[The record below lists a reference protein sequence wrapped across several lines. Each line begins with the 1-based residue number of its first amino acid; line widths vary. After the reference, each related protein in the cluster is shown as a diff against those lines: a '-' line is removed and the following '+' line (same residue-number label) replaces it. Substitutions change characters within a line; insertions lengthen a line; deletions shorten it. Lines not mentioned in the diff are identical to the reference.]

1 MQEYNLIIIAMKEE
15 EEAFIKAFPLEVKN
29 FSDNLKTFS
38 YKHENFLIMRGE
50 VGKGSTCFHLGYLDA
65 RYKIK
70 RIFNIGTSGGIFSK
84 LNIGDI
90 VIADKVCYID
100 VDAREFGY
108 ECGQVPGFPL
118 YFETDQKYIESK
130 LNILKESNFSFKI
143 WNGLIASSDT
153 FMTRD
158 KISKF
163 PVLEIK
169 PFCVEMEAAAV
180 GQSAYLMKVP
190 FVIIRSISDIITR
203 PENADDS
210 VKNIEICS
218 KNCAETL
225 LALI

>member
-15 EEAFIKAFPLEVKN
+15 EEAFIKAFPFEVKN

-50 VGKGSTCFHLGYLDA
+50 VGKGSTCFHLGYLYA

-100 VDAREFGY
+100 VDAHEFGY

-118 YFETDQKYIESK
+118 YFEADQKYIESK

-163 PVLEIK
+163 PILEIK

-190 FVIIRSISDIITR
+190 FVIIRSISDIITS
-203 PENADDS
+203 PANADDS

>member
-118 YFETDQKYIESK
+118 YFEADQKYIESK

-218 KNCAETL
+218 KNCAEIL

>member
-15 EEAFIKAFPLEVKN
+15 EEAFIKALPIQVTA

-38 YKHENFLIMRGE
+38 YHDENFLIMRGE
-50 VGKGSTCFHLGYLDA
+50 VGKGSTCFHLGYLEA
-65 RYKIK
+65 RYKIN
-70 RIFNIGTSGGIFSK
+70 F
-84 LNIGDI
+84 
-90 VIADKVCYID
+90 D
-100 VDAREFGY
+100 VDACEFGY
-108 ECGQVPGFPL
+108 ERGQVPGFPL
-118 YFETDQKYIESK
+118 YFEADKKYIESK
-130 LNILKESNFSFKI
+130 LNILKESNFTFKV

-163 PVLEIK
+163 PILDIK

-203 PENADDS
+203 PANADDS

-218 KNCAETL
+218 KNCAEAL

>member
-15 EEAFIKAFPLEVKN
+15 EEAFIKSLPIEVKA
-29 FSDNLKTFS
+29 FSDNLKTFT
-38 YKHENFLIMRGE
+38 YNNENFLIMRGE

-70 RIFNIGTSGGIFSK
+70 RIFNIGTSGGLFSK

-90 VIADKVCYID
+90 VIADKVCYFD
-100 VDAREFGY
+100 VDACEFGY
-108 ECGQVPGFPL
+108 NYGQVPGFPL
-118 YFETDQKYIESK
+118 YFETDQKYVESK
-130 LNILKESNFSFKI
+130 VNVLKEAGFSFKI

-158 KISKF
+158 KISK
-163 PVLEIK
+163 LSISGIK

-203 PENADDS
+203 PANADDS

-218 KNCAETL
+218 KNCAEAL

>member
-15 EEAFIKAFPLEVKN
+15 EEAFIKALPIQETD

-38 YKHENFLIMRGE
+38 YHDENFLIMRGE
-50 VGKGSTCFHLGYLDA
+50 VGKGSTCFHLGYLEA

-70 RIFNIGTSGGIFSK
+70 RIFNIGTSGGLFSE

-90 VIADKVCYID
+90 VIADKVCYFD
-100 VDAREFGY
+100 VDACEFGY
-108 ECGQVPGFPL
+108 ERGQVPGFPL
-118 YFETDQKYIESK
+118 YFEADKKYIESK
-130 LNILKESNFSFKI
+130 LNILKESNFTFKV

-163 PVLEIK
+163 PILDIK

-203 PENADDS
+203 PANADDS